1 MSDICI
7 VIIFLIS
14 LISGLLSIRAVNRF
28 MEGKIKQ
35 WSFEYQVFGFCGAL
49 SFVFGMIIV
58 IGESLG
64 WIISKI
70 VG

>member
-1 MSDICI
+1 
-7 VIIFLIS
+7 
-14 LISGLLSIRAVNRF
+14 

-35 WSFEYQVFGFCGAL
+35 WPFEYQVFGFGGAL

-64 WIISKI
+64 LLRSKI